1 LRITTPIEEL
11 AVMNYQLL
19 KINLSNRSSEIED
32 IPKEIIR
39 KYVGGRGL
47 GAYLLYQSVP
57 PKSDP
62 LGEENHLIFTAGPAS
77 GSGLYYSSK
86 TSVNTKSPLTGIYL
100 YSISSGILAQ
110 QMRRA
115 GFWAIDVSGTAESP
129 TYLLI
134 QNDRVEF
141 KDASS
146 LWGLETAAA
155 QKQMLKGTSRKSAA
169 TVGIGPGGE
178 QLNRYASIFAD
189 GALYRCFGRGGAGA
203 VMGSKNLKGMV
214 VTANRD
220 QKPVYGEKIS
230 ALNKEIAGLL
240 KTEYKGWAESWR
252 RYETAADLDTM
263 NELGLLPTR
272 NWQTGRFEGWQG
284 IDKSTTPMGWP
295 EKGRACA
302 PYCPTP
308 GCREVQVKDGPYKG
322 ARSDIEWETVYAF
335 GSSCGVNKMEAVIAA
350 GQICDEYGVD
360 TMTAGVT
367 IGFAMECF
375 EKGLI
380 DKQDTDGIELRFGND
395 EAMIAVL
402 NKMVKQEGFG
412 KQIAKGTMRLSKEIE
427 GSEAF
432 AMHAKGMEFGG
443 YECRGANGQA
453 LQFAIDNRGGCHH
466 GYGLPART
474 EIFDNTRL
482 EVAGKGEYV
491 KQAAISRI
499 VRDSLICCTFTPV
512 YGEEMVVKVLSSLSG
527 EAWSA
532 PDIKE
537 VGLRIM
543 CQERLFN
550 MREGITEKDDC
561 LPARLLAEPKP
572 DGPTKGEVVP
582 LAELKKAYYEAM
594 GHDLTTGN
602 PPDAL
607 LVRLGIE
614 K

>member
-1 LRITTPIEEL
+1 MVTDMKPLLLRID
-11 AVMNYQLL
+11 
-19 KINLSNRSSEIED
+19 LSSRTYEIED
-32 IPKEIIR
+32 ISAEIIR
-39 KYVGGRGL
+39 KYIGGRGL

-57 PKSDP
+57 PKADP
-62 LGEENHLIFTAGPAS
+62 LGAENHLIFSAGPAS

-86 TSVNTKSPLTGIYL
+86 VNVNTKSPLTGIYL

-115 GFWAIDVSGTAESP
+115 GFWAIDVGGIAESP

-134 QNDRVEF
+134 DNHQVQF
-141 KDASS
+141 KDAAS

-155 QKQMLKGTSRKSAA
+155 QTHMLNSASQKNAA
-169 TVGIGPGGE
+169 TVGIGPAGE
-178 QLNRYASIFAD
+178 QLNRYASIFAG

-214 VTANRD
+214 VTANSA
-220 QKPVYGEKIS
+220 QKPVQGEKIS
-230 ALNKEIAGLL
+230 ALNKEFAALL
-240 KTEYKGWAESWR
+240 KTEHKGWAENWR
-252 RYETAADLDTM
+252 RYETTADLDTM

-272 NWQTGRFEGWQG
+272 NWQTGQFEGWQG

-295 EKGRACA
+295 EKGRACG
-302 PYCPTP
+302 PFCPTP
-308 GCREVQVKDGPYKG
+308 GCRDVEVKDGPYKG
-322 ARSDIEWETVYAF
+322 AHSDIEWETVYGF
-335 GSSCGVNKMEAVIAA
+335 GSSCGIDKMEAVIAA
-350 GQICDEYGVD
+350 SQICDEYGVD

-380 DKQDTDGIELRFGND
+380 DKKDTDGIDLRFGND
-395 EAMIAVL
+395 GAMIAVL

-412 KQIAKGTMRLSKEIE
+412 NQISKGTMRLSQEIK

-466 GYGLPART
+466 GYGLPARM
-474 EIFDNTRL
+474 EVFDNTRL
-482 EVAGKGEYV
+482 DVAGKGEYV
-491 KQAAISRI
+491 KQAAISRM
-499 VRDSLICCTFTPV
+499 VRDSLIVCTFTPL
-512 YGEEMVVKVLSSLSG
+512 YAEEMVVKVLSSLFG
-527 EAWSA
+527 ETWSA
-532 PDIKE
+532 ADIKE

-550 MREGITEKDDC
+550 MREGITEKDDT
-561 LPARLLAEPKP
+561 LPARLLEEPKP

-582 LAELKKAYYEAM
+582 LKELKKDYYAAM
-594 GHDLTTGN
+594 GYDLATGN

-607 LVRLGIE
+607 LARLGIE

>member
-1 LRITTPIEEL
+1 MKPLVLRID
-11 AVMNYQLL
+11 
-19 KINLSNRSSEIED
+19 LSSRTYEIED
-32 IPKEIIR
+32 IAPEIIR
-39 KYVGGRGL
+39 KYIGGRGL

-57 PKSDP
+57 PKADP

-77 GSGLYYSSK
+77 GRGLYYSSK
-86 TSVNTKSPLTGIYL
+86 ANLNTKSPLTGIYL

-110 QMRRA
+110 QMRKA
-115 GFWAIDVSGTAESP
+115 GFWAIDVGGIAESP

-134 QNDRVEF
+134 DNHQVQF
-141 KDASS
+141 KDAAP
-146 LWGLETAAA
+146 LWGLETATA
-155 QKQMLKGTSRKSAA
+155 QTHMLQDTSQKNAA
-169 TVGIGPGGE
+169 TVGIGPAGE

-214 VTANRD
+214 VTANSD
-220 QKPVYGEKIS
+220 QKTVHREIINE
-230 ALNKEIAGLL
+230 LNKEFAGFL
-240 KTEYKGWAESWR
+240 KTEHKGWAENWR

-272 NWQTGRFEGWQG
+272 NWQTGRFDGWRG
-284 IDKSTTPMGWP
+284 IDKSTTPMNWP
-295 EKGRACA
+295 EKGRACG

-308 GCREVQVKDGPYKG
+308 GCRDVEVKDGPYKG
-322 ARSDIEWETVYAF
+322 AYSDIEWETIYGF

-350 GQICDEYGVD
+350 SQICDEYGVD

-380 DKQDTDGIELRFGND
+380 DKQDTDGIDLRFGND

-412 KQIAKGTMRLSKEIE
+412 KQISKGTMRLSKEIE

-466 GYGLPART
+466 GYGLPARM
-474 EIFDNTRL
+474 EMFDNTRL
-482 EVAGKGEYV
+482 DVVGKGEYV

-499 VRDSLICCTFTPV
+499 VRDSLIVCTFTPL
-512 YGEEMVVKVLSSLSG
+512 YTEEMVVKVLSSLFG
-527 EAWSA
+527 ETWSA
-532 PDIKE
+532 ADIKE

-550 MREGITEKDDC
+550 MHEGITEKDDT
-561 LPARLLAEPKP
+561 LPARLLEDPKP
-572 DGPTKGEVVP
+572 DGPTKGAVVP
-582 LAELKKAYYEAM
+582 LKELKKDYYTAM
-594 GHDLTTGN
+594 GYDLATGN

-607 LVRLGIE
+607 LAKLGIE

>member
-1 LRITTPIEEL
+1 LKKINKEL
-11 AVMNYQLL
+11 AAMKYQML
-19 KINLSNRSSEIED
+19 KINLSNRSYEIED

-47 GAYLLYQSVP
+47 GSYLLYQTVP
-57 PKSDP
+57 ANADP
-62 LGEENHLIFTAGPAS
+62 LGAENHLIFTAGPAS

-86 TSVNTKSPLTGIYL
+86 ANVNTKSPLTGIYL

-129 TYLLI
+129 IYLVVEN
-134 QNDRVEF
+134 QQVEF
-141 KDASS
+141 KDATA

-155 QKQMLKGTSRKSAA
+155 QKRMLKDASQKEAA
-169 TVGIGPGGE
+169 TVGIGPAGE
-178 QLNRYASIFAD
+178 HLNRYASIFAD

-214 VTANRD
+214 VTANGD
-220 QKPVYGEKIS
+220 QKSDHGKKIS
-230 ALNKEIAGLL
+230 ALNKEVAGLL
-240 KTEYKGWAESWR
+240 KGEYKGWAESWR
-252 RYETAADLDTM
+252 RYETAADLETM
-263 NELGLLPTR
+263 CELGLVPTR
-272 NWQTGRFEGWQG
+272 NWQTGQFEGWRG

-295 EKGRACA
+295 EKGRACG

-308 GCREVQVKDGPYKG
+308 GCRDVEVKDGPYKG
-322 ARSDIEWETVYAF
+322 AHSDIEWETVYGF
-335 GSSCGVNKMEAVIAA
+335 GTSCGVDKMEAVIAA

-402 NKMVKQEGFG
+402 NKMVRKEGFG
-412 KQIAKGTMRLSKEIE
+412 KQIAKGTMRLSKEIA

-443 YECRGANGQA
+443 YECRGSNGQA

-466 GYGLPART
+466 GYGLPARI
-474 EIFDNTRL
+474 EMFDNSRL

-491 KQAAISRI
+491 KKAATSRM
-499 VRDSLICCTFTPV
+499 VRDSLIVCTFTPV
-512 YGEEMVVKVLSSLSG
+512 YSEELILKALSSLLG
-527 EAWSA
+527 ETGSA
-532 PDIKE
+532 VDIEE
-537 VGLRIM
+537 VGVRIM

-550 MREGITEKDDC
+550 MREGITAKDDT

-582 LAELKKAYYEAM
+582 LEELKKDFYEAM
-594 GHDLTTGN
+594 DYDPATGN

-607 LVRLGIE
+607 LDKLGIE